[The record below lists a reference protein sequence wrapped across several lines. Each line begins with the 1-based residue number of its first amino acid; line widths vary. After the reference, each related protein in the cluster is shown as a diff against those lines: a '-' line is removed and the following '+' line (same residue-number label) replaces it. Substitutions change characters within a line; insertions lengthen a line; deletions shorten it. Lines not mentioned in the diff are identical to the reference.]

1 MSLKRGLIFIILL
14 LGVLFIVISIYSF
27 NPYDPGIG
35 VSGAQEVK
43 NLGGLLGAYLAS
55 LFFFLS

>member
-1 MSLKRGLIFIILL
+1 M
-14 LGVLFIVISIYSF
+14 
-27 NPYDPGIG
+27 G